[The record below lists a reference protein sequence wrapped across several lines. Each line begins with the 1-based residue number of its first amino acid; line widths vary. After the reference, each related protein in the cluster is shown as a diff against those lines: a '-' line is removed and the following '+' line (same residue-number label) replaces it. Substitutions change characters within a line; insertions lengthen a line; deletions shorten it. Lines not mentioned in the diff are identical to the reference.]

1 MRIGH
6 LLTIP
11 NLFLTFRLSFVRSD
25 LICRVKYQNN
35 LPDIPFD
42 PKFITYPFDSNRF
55 VQYKPTSLE
64 KNYKYDL
71 LTEHD
76 LGVEIDLIN
85 PETYQLVP
93 EMQGHLILEP
103 EDEKLL
109 EEEVATPQNTKRSIN
124 HHKAVPWLKKTE
136 YISTEFNRYGAS
148 SEKNET
154 KVGYRIKKNM
164 KDDDFYLDKESQIT
178 AIDRTFEQSK
188 KPITEHHNKK
198 GEHCFASWLRI

>member
-1 MRIGH
+1 MC
-6 LLTIP
+6 
-11 NLFLTFRLSFVRSD
+11 FRSD
-25 LICRVKYQNN
+25 LICRIKYCNN

-64 KNYKYDL
+64 KNYKHDL

-85 PETYQLVP
+85 PETYHVPP
-93 EMQGHLILEP
+93 EMAGHLALEP

-109 EEEVATPQNTKRSIN
+109 EDEAITPQNTKRSLN

-154 KVGYRIKKNM
+154 KVGYKMKKDM
-164 KDDDFYLDKESQIT
+164 KDDNLYLDRESQIRT
-178 AIDRTFEQSK
+178 IDGTFEEAK
-188 KPITEHHNKK
+188 KPIIQHHNKK
-198 GEHCFASWLRI
+198 GERILVSFEKILVMILLLFSYI